1 MDQACRNMNAKGGVG
16 TKNDA
21 EISDLHTWT
30 DGGVSHSLSWEGD
43 MEEIQIGER
52 RPVFGHA
59 ESEVTLRIPN
69 GDSVDGSVQ
78 RFGRGLHGR

>member
-1 MDQACRNMNAKGGVG
+1 
-16 TKNDA
+16 
-21 EISDLHTWT
+21 
-30 DGGVSHSLSWEGD
+30 